1 MSRRIVLAP
10 LAASLLIG
18 TSLSAS
24 ADPFFNRIATMSVR
38 DNLPNGGEGV
48 EEAVAE
54 IISASEDGMT
64 LVYTDAPGKQVG
76 IVDLT
81 DARKPKPMGTVA
93 VGGDPTSVKIVGG
106 IAYVAVD
113 TTEDLTKPSG
123 KLVSID
129 IEAKVV
135 RAECDLGGQPD
146 SVASSKDGGFLA
158 IAMEN
163 QRDEEVNGGAIP
175 QAPGGSLVT
184 IKLGGEALDCAA
196 VKTISLTGLTD
207 MVAAEDPEPEF
218 VDINDNGEI
227 ALTLQENNAI
237 AIIDGTTGEVKSH
250 FSAGT
255 VSLDKID
262 TEKNGAIELN
272 GSMADVVREPDG
284 IAWIGND
291 RLITA
296 NEGDWKGGTRGF
308 TIFNRD
314 GSVAYDAGTSLEH
327 ELVSLGHYPEKRNK
341 KGIEIEGVAVG
352 EYNGETL
359 LFVGSERGSV
369 IAVYR
374 DNGNEPQLLQVLPGG
389 IGPEGLLPIPSRN
402 LFVAATETDLTEDGG
417 IGGQVVVYERGEH
430 SAPAY
435 PTIRSEAG
443 ADGLP
448 IAWGALSGLVADA
461 STPGRLYAVTDSA
474 YGAAPR
480 ILTIDAAQ
488 KPARITAEMTVTRN
502 GSAAADLD
510 LEGVALVSG
519 GGFWLASEGNTKERK
534 NLLLRMDSEGAIQE
548 EIELPADVAAKAT
561 ASGYEGVAVTG
572 EGEDQ
577 LIWLAQ
583 QRPWKDDA
591 ENEVKLFAYKP
602 ATKEW
607 SAVRYPL
614 DPKGAGWVGL
624 SEITAAGDRVILIER
639 DNLLGSAA
647 KLKKLYAVALA
658 DMMPAPLGGE
668 LPLVTKTEVYD
679 FLPAL
684 QAPMGYVLDKV
695 EGFAVDANGDAF
707 AVTDNDGVDDSS
719 GETQFLW
726 LGKL

>member
-10 LAASLLIG
+10 LAASLLLG
-18 TSLSAS
+18 TSLSAQ

-38 DNLPNGGEGV
+38 DNLANGGKGV
-48 EEAVAE
+48 KEAVAE

-64 LVYTDAPGKQVG
+64 LAYTDAPGKQVG

-81 DARKPKPMGTVA
+81 DATKPKPLGTVA
-93 VGGDPTSVKIVGG
+93 VGGEPTSVKILKG

-113 TTEDLTKPSG
+113 TTEDLTKPAG
-123 KLVSID
+123 KLVA
-129 IEAKVV
+129 IEIAGKTI
-135 RAECDLGGQPD
+135 RSECELQGQPD

-158 IAMEN
+158 IAIEN
-163 QRDEEVNGGAIP
+163 QRNEEVNEGALP
-175 QAPGGSLVT
+175 QLPGGSLMT
-184 IKLGGEALDCAA
+184 IKLGGDTLDCNAI
-196 VKTISLTGLTD
+196 KTISLTGLAG

-218 VDINDNGEI
+218 VDINDAGEI

-237 AIIDGTTGEVKSH
+237 AIVDGTTGKVKTH
-250 FSAGT
+250 FSAGA

-262 TEKNGAIELN
+262 TKKNGAIELT

-327 ELVSLGHYPEKRNK
+327 EVVSLGHYPEKRNK

-352 EYNGETL
+352 DYNGEKL
-359 LFVGSERGSV
+359 LFVGSERASV
-369 IAVYR
+369 VAVYR
-374 DNGNEPQLLQVLPGG
+374 DNGKEPQLLQVLPGG
-389 IGPEGLLPIPSRN
+389 VGPEGLLPIPSRN

-417 IGGQVVVYERGEH
+417 MGGQVVVYERGER

-435 PTIRSEAG
+435 PTIRSQ
-443 ADGLP
+443 ADVQGQP

-461 STPGRLYAVTDSA
+461 STAGRLYAVTDSA
-474 YGAAPR
+474 YGGAPR

-488 KPARITAEMTVTRN
+488 KPARITAEIMVTRE
-502 GSAAADLD
+502 GSPAADLD
-510 LEGVALVSG
+510 LEGVALASG
-519 GGFWLASEGNTKERK
+519 GGFWLASEGNLKQRK
-534 NLLLRMDSEGAIQE
+534 NLLLRVDAKGAIQE
-548 EIELPADVAAKAT
+548 EIELPADVTATAT
-561 ASGYEGVAVTG
+561 ASGFEGVTVTG
-572 EGEDQ
+572 DGEDQ

-583 QRPWKDDA
+583 QRPWKGDA
-591 ENEVKLFAYKP
+591 ENEVKLLAYKP
-602 ATKEW
+602 ATKGW
-607 SAVRYPL
+607 LAVRYPL
-614 DPKGAGWVGL
+614 EPKGAGWVGL

-639 DNLLGSAA
+639 DNLLGKAA

-658 DMMPAPLGGE
+658 DMKPAPLGGE
-668 LPLVTKTEVYD
+668 LPLVTKTEVHD

-684 QAPMGYVLDKV
+684 QAPMGLVLDKV
-695 EGFAVDANGDAF
+695 EGFAVDASGDAF

>member
-1 MSRRIVLAP
+1 
-10 LAASLLIG
+10 
-18 TSLSAS
+18 
-24 ADPFFNRIATMSVR
+24 
-38 DNLPNGGEGV
+38 
-48 EEAVAE
+48 
-54 IISASEDGMT
+54 
-64 LVYTDAPGKQVG
+64 
-76 IVDLT
+76 VDLT
-81 DARKPKPMGTVA
+81 DATKPKPLGTVA
-93 VGGDPTSVKIVGG
+93 VGGEPTSVKILKGL
-106 IAYVAVD
+106 AYVAVD

-123 KLVSID
+123 KLVA
-129 IEAKVV
+129 IEIAGKTI
-135 RAECDLGGQPD
+135 RSECELQGQPD

-158 IAMEN
+158 IAIEN
-163 QRDEEVNGGAIP
+163 QRDEEVNEGALP
-175 QAPGGSLVT
+175 QLPGGSLMT
-184 IKLGGEALDCAA
+184 IKLGGDALDCDAI
-196 VKTISLTGLTD
+196 KTISLTGLAG

-218 VDINDNGEI
+218 VDINDAGEI

-237 AIIDGTTGEVKSH
+237 AIIDGTTGKVKSH
-250 FSAGT
+250 FSAGA

-262 TEKNGAIELN
+262 TKKNGAIELT

-327 ELVSLGHYPEKRNK
+327 EVVALGHYPEKRNK

-352 EYNGETL
+352 GYNGEKL
-359 LFVGSERGSV
+359 LFVGSERASV
-369 IAVYR
+369 VAVYR
-374 DNGNEPQLLQVLPGG
+374 DNGKEPQLLQVLPGG
-389 IGPEGLLPIPSRN
+389 VGPEGLLPIPSRN
-402 LFVAATETDLTEDGG
+402 LFVAATESDLTEDGG
-417 IGGQVVVYERGEH
+417 MGGQVVVYERGEG

-435 PTIRSEAG
+435 PTIRSQ
-443 ADGLP
+443 ADAQGQP

-461 STPGRLYAVTDSA
+461 STAGRLYAVTDSA
-474 YGAAPR
+474 YGGAPR

-488 KPARITAEMTVTRN
+488 KPARITAEITVTRE
-502 GSAAADLD
+502 GSPAADLD
-510 LEGVALVSG
+510 LEGVALARG
-519 GGFWLASEGNTKERK
+519 GGFWLASEGNLKQRK
-534 NLLLRMDSEGAIQE
+534 NLLLRVDAKGAIQE
-548 EIELPADVAAKAT
+548 EIELPADIAATAT
-561 ASGYEGVAVTG
+561 ASGFEGVTVTG
-572 EGEDQ
+572 EGNDQ

-583 QRPWKDDA
+583 QRPWKGDG

-602 ATKEW
+602 ATKGW

-614 DPKGAGWVGL
+614 EPKGAGWVGL

-639 DNLLGSAA
+639 DNLLGKAA
-647 KLKKLYAVALA
+647 KLKKLYAVALS
-658 DMMPAPLGGE
+658 DMKPAPLGGE
-668 LPLVTKTEVYD
+668 LPLVTKTEVHD

-684 QAPMGYVLDKV
+684 QAPMGLVLDKV
-695 EGFAVDANGDAF
+695 EGFAVDASGDAF